1 MPITSLKFRPGIN
14 KETTSYSNKGGWN
27 DCDLVR
33 FRFGYPE
40 KLGGWEKYT
49 SVTFLG
55 TSRSLHAWA
64 NLQGNNYLGIGT
76 EKKFYI
82 EESQG
87 YNDITPLRRRV
98 INGVVVFDL
107 GGLEVISLVSG
118 VAGTTG
124 LGAPE
129 TDDAGNPTFISAS
142 RGSDVSVQYPVK
154 STNPENNLRI
164 LGTTSVGTVTVE
176 TVQRPVSANLFAT
189 GQVGTVTVEDTRNE
203 TIEVG

>member
-27 DCDLVR
+27 DCALVR

-49 SVTFLG
+49 SLTFLG

-87 YNDITPLRRRV
+87 YNDITPLRRRI
-98 INGVVVFDL
+98 INGLVVFDL
-107 GGLEVISLVSG
+107 SGLTVTSDASGNAGTGQLGTLTVIPETPVAVLARNPDSG
-118 VAGTTG
+118 VLSIATG
-124 LGAPE
+124 E
-129 TDDAGNPTFISAS
+129 
-142 RGSDVSVQYPVK
+142 
-154 STNPENNLRI
+154 
-164 LGTTSVGTVTVE
+164 VGTVTVE
-176 TVQRPVSANLFAT
+176 TEQRPVSANLFAT

>member
-40 KLGGWEKYT
+40 KLGGWEKY
-49 SVTFLG
+49 SIVTFLG
-55 TSRSLHAWA
+55 SSRSLHAWA

-76 EKKFYI
+76 EIKFYI

-87 YNDITPLRRRV
+87 YNDITPLRRKV
-98 INGVVVFDL
+98 VNGVTVFDL
-107 GGLEVISLVSG
+107 DGLEVISIVSG
-118 VAGTTG
+118 SAGT
-124 LGAPE
+124 GAVGTVVVDPE
-129 TDDAGNPTFISAS
+129 QVVAA
-142 RGSDVSVQYPVK
+142 R

-164 LGTTSVGTVTVE
+164 VGITTVGTVTVE
-176 TVQRPVSANLFAT
+176 TVQRPVSANIFAT
-189 GQVGTVTVEDTRNE
+189 GQIGTVTVEDTRNE